1 VRGLGNNVQSYIN
14 IYIENYIS
22 KLGGDIVEYTIDF
35 DTVESALNF
44 FQFYFPQAEYSAN
57 KFYNLRTPNQGRHR
71 MFAGSW
77 YSIPMSMFE
86 NSEYENINEGSEG
99 GGGYSG
105 IIELKNSITDYSQ
118 YLTNLKNE
126 EYEFLQDSNISF
138 QAELEVEFIN
148 TPTDLVVVNCGQGN
162 WNEIHSKS
170 EVLIYDMGASSRYS
184 STQIK
189 NLVTKRFSKFKE
201 KSIGIV
207 ISHWDMDHFQAL
219 NYLDKKQ
226 LSQILFIL
234 GPSNIPPSNV
244 YKSTIKHLKNNNVYC
259 RLIPPTTNRNGRAI
273 NLNKISTSKTVDV
286 YRSVSG
292 SSRNQTGIV
301 LVIKGTKRIA
311 LLTGDHHYEKIFDAI
326 NTKYTGRDTVLVVP
340 HHGGNS
346 GSLRLSD
353 WQSEFPVIECP
364 ISYGDNSYNHPNQNL
379 SRINSLQGG
388 SPKTTYTQGDLNF
401 NI

>member
-1 VRGLGNNVQSYIN
+1 MQSYIN

-22 KLGGDIVEYTIDF
+22 KLSGDIVEYTIDF
-35 DTVESALNF
+35 DTVDSALNF
-44 FQFYFPQAEYSAN
+44 FKLYFPQAEYNSN
-57 KFYNLRTPNQGRHR
+57 KFYNLRTSKQGRHR

-77 YSIPMSMFE
+77 YSIPMNIFE
-86 NSEYENINEGSEG
+86 SSEYEDINEESEG

-105 IIELKNSITDYSQ
+105 LIILQSSIADYSQ
-118 YLTNLKNE
+118 YLTSLQND
-126 EYEFLQDSNISF
+126 EYEFLQSSNIAF
-138 QAELEVEFIN
+138 QAELQIDFN
-148 TPTDLVVVNCGQGN
+148 HTPKDLIIVNCGQGN

-184 STQIK
+184 SAQIK
-189 NLVTKRFSKFKE
+189 NLINKRFSQFKG
-201 KSIGIV
+201 KTIGIV

-219 NYLDKKQ
+219 NYLDKQQ
-226 LSQILFIL
+226 LSQIPYIF

-244 YKSTIKHLKNNNVYC
+244 YKSTINHLITNGVQC

-273 NLNKISTSKTVDV
+273 NLNQLSTSKTVDV

-301 LVIKGTKRIA
+301 LVIKGTKSVA
-311 LLTGDHHYEKIFDAI
+311 FLTGDHHYEKIFDAI
-326 NTKYTGRDTVLVVP
+326 DTKYTGRDIVLVVP

-346 GSLRLSD
+346 GVLRLSD

-379 SRINSLQGG
+379 SIINSLQGS
-388 SPKTTYTQGDLNF
+388 SPKTTHTQGDLKF

>member
-1 VRGLGNNVQSYIN
+1 MQSYIN

-22 KLGGDIVEYTIDF
+22 KLSGNIVEYTIDF
-35 DTVESALNF
+35 DTVDSALNF
-44 FQFYFPQAEYSAN
+44 FQLYFPQAEYNSN
-57 KFYNLRTPNQGRHR
+57 KFYNLRASNQGRHR

-77 YSIPMSMFE
+77 YSIPMNMFE
-86 NSEYENINEGSEG
+86 NSEYEDINEESEG

-105 IIELKNSITDYSQ
+105 IIKLQNSITDYSQ
-118 YLTNLKNE
+118 YLTNLQND
-126 EYEFLQDSNISF
+126 EYEFLQSSNIAF
-138 QAELEVEFIN
+138 QAELKIDFN
-148 TPTDLVVVNCGQGN
+148 HTPKDLIVVNCGQGN
-162 WNEIHSKS
+162 WNEIHSEN

-184 STQIK
+184 SAQIK
-189 NLVTKRFSKFKE
+189 NLINKRFSQFKG

-219 NYLDKKQ
+219 NYLDEKQ
-226 LSQILFIL
+226 LSQIPYIF

-244 YKSTIKHLKNNNVYC
+244 YKATISHLITNGVQC
-259 RLIPPTTNRNGRAI
+259 RFISPTTNRNGRAI
-273 NLNKISTSKTVDV
+273 NLNQLSTSKTVDV

-301 LVIKGTKRIA
+301 LVIKGTKSVVF
-311 LLTGDHHYEKIFDAI
+311 LTGDHHYEKIFDAI
-326 NTKYTGRDTVLVVP
+326 DTKYTGRDTVLVVP

-346 GSLRLSD
+346 GNLRLSH

-379 SRINSLQGG
+379 SRINSLQGS
-388 SPKTTYTQGDLNF
+388 SPKTTHTQGDLRF